1 MRLLIRRGLGP
12 EADLSLA
19 DPLPSEDPLLAALYG
34 ASVHSRI
41 ATGSRAGERVLRFGD
56 PMDVGIASCLRAR
69 AVSRCVDYP
78 FMRR

>member
-34 ASVHSRI
+34 ASVH
-41 ATGSRAGERVLRFGD
+41 TGT
-56 PMDVGIASCLRAR
+56 
-69 AVSRCVDYP
+69 
-78 FMRR
+78 